1 MSKSTSTYWNP
12 LAPEQAHRW
21 RWLEGLEGQVQ
32 ELVLSED
39 PATGE
44 ITRLT
49 RFLPGADTAAFG
61 SKAHDFPEELLIVS
75 GRLFDGAFG
84 LWLESGHDASRSPG
98 GGAWPLPHRGGLP
111 GAGCVLSPA
120 SRRQAVLTGAGAG
133 RGAPGAVTGRWPQ
146 SP

>member
-1 MSKSTSTYWNP
+1 MIWDGITPGGWRPCSTPTSPRHEKSTSTYWNP

-61 SKAHDFPEELLIVS
+61 SKAHDFPEELFIVS

-98 GGAWPLPHRGGLP
+98 EGHGPFRTEEGCLVLDVSFPQRRGDRP
-111 GAGCVLSPA
+111 S
-120 SRRQAVLTGAGAG
+120 
-133 RGAPGAVTGRWPQ
+133 
-146 SP
+146 